1 MLGVGAFVGLA
12 ATVGTLGGGLF
23 TGQTSAEQPARIPP
37 RPVLAQIEPALLAA
51 PAFFYA
57 FRLLFT

>member
-1 MLGVGAFVGLA
+1 MLGVGLFVGLA
-12 ATVGTLGGGLF
+12 ASVGTLGSGLLS
-23 TGQTSAEQPARIPP
+23 GLPERGAKPPP

-57 FRLLFT
+57 FRLLLT